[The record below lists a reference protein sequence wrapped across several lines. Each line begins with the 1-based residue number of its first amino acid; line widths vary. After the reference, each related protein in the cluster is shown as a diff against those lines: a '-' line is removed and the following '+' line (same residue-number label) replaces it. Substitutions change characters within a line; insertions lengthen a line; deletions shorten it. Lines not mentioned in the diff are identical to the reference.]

1 MRNDLFFEYLNTP
14 NKELKD
20 ITPNIDWEM
29 LSDMEKH
36 FEANFIN
43 EYPQDSR
50 KTILDKIEYIRIYC
64 RQFPFFNGDDY
75 QPLQAPFI
83 YYQTRDSQLSELPF
97 TEDEFNN
104 FSLIQEALSKLGLQP
119 QPTFEFIAFLFRII
133 KSWSENQITTCG
145 AKVNTIQS
153 LLKEDPEAK
162 LSMNIKVNSKN
173 IKAISK
179 NIEFNNSSFIQS
191 LLEFY
196 MSNNLKSQGL
206 IELETKRV
214 RERTIQYLLVKTLL
228 DNLPTKI
235 DKPAEVKFIQAERDL
250 ALCTLYLCKL
260 LLGDPT
266 IVCTNTNNVTFDK
279 LMRDFKDF
287 EITFQYDLMI

>member
-1 MRNDLFFEYLNTP
+1 MTNHLFLEYINTP
-14 NKELKD
+14 NKELEG
-20 ITPNIDWEM
+20 IIPIDWEM
-29 LSDMEKH
+29 LSDMEMH

-43 EYPQDSR
+43 EYPQDRR

-64 RQFPFFNGDDY
+64 RKYPVFNGDDY
-75 QPLQAPFI
+75 QPLQAPFN
-83 YYQTRDSQLSELPF
+83 YYYTRDSQLSELSF

-104 FSLIQEALSKLGLQP
+104 FSLIQEAISKLGLQP

-145 AKVNTIQS
+145 AKVNTILS

-173 IKAISK
+173 V
-179 NIEFNNSSFIQS
+179 EFNNSAFIQS
-191 LLEFY
+191 MLEFY
-196 MSNNLKSQGL
+196 MSNNLRSQGL

-228 DNLPTKI
+228 DNLPIKI
-235 DKPAEVKFIQAERDL
+235 DKPTEVKFIQAERDF

-260 LLGDPT
+260 LLGDPA
-266 IVCTNTNNVTFDK
+266 IVCTNNNNVTFDK
-279 LMRDFKDF
+279 LMRDFETFK
-287 EITFQYDLMI
+287 ITFQDDLTI

>member
-1 MRNDLFFEYLNTP
+1 MTNNLFLEYFNTP
-14 NKELKD
+14 IKEQEG
-20 ITPNIDWEM
+20 IVPIDWEM
-29 LSDMEKH
+29 LSNMEMH

-64 RQFPFFNGDDY
+64 RKFPFFDEEDY
-75 QPLQAPFI
+75 QPLQAPFK
-83 YYQTRDSQLSELPF
+83 YYYTRDSQLKELPF

-104 FSLIQEALSKLGLQP
+104 FSLIQEAISKLGLQP

-133 KSWSENQITTCG
+133 KSWSEKQITTCG
-145 AKVNTIQS
+145 AKVNTILS
-153 LLKEDPEAK
+153 LLKEDPEVK

-173 IKAISK
+173 I
-179 NIEFNNSSFIQS
+179 EFNNSAFIQS

-196 MSNNLKSQGL
+196 MSNNLISQGL
-206 IELETKRV
+206 LERDPKRI

-235 DKPAEVKFIQAERDL
+235 DKPAEVKFIQAERDF

-266 IVCTNTNNVTFDK
+266 IVCTNNNNVTFDK
-279 LMRDFKDF
+279 LMRDFADF
-287 EITFQYDLMI
+287 KITFQDGLMS